1 MKPKHIILCAVIFL
15 ATALAIMF
23 SLALKKHNAD
33 VAKIQYIPDTT
44 LTTYE
49 GETFSLAEIKPEH
62 KVSIMFFSTDC
73 EFCRKEI
80 EGIIA
85 LKDLFSDIEWVFVTI
100 SSIENL
106 EPFLNEY
113 PLHSIP
119 GAKVCVEDFPE
130 LFISMNV
137 TAPPALFIYD
147 DLGNLEHY
155 NYGAVSIKTILEWLK

>member
-1 MKPKHIILCAVIFL
+1 MKPKHIILCAVCAIAMALVVMFL
-15 ATALAIMF
+15 
-23 SLALKKHNAD
+23 LALKKHNAEM
-33 VAKIQYIPDTT
+33 AKIERIPNTT
-44 LTTYE
+44 LFTIE
-49 GETFSLAEIKPEH
+49 GETFFLAETQPEH
-62 KVSIMFFSTDC
+62 KKAIMFFSTDC

-119 GAKVCVEDFPE
+119 GAKVCVEDFPD

-137 TAPPALFIYD
+137 TAPPVLFIYD
-147 DLGNLEHY
+147 ALGNLEHY
-155 NYGAVSIKTILEWLK
+155 NYGSVSIKTIQEWLK